1 MESLSRNI
9 KTAEAAQ
16 AKYFIPN
23 GSSLEVC
30 EKKNKK
36 KKTLITPQNVTQ
48 NTQERK
54 DICKWGP
61 ILNQDVKLSTDLL
74 NPSFSCV

>member
-16 AKYFIPN
+16 AKYFISN

-30 EKKNKK
+30 KK
-36 KKTLITPQNVTQ
+36 KKKMLITPQNVTQ

-54 DICKWGP
+54 DICKWGS

-74 NPSFSCV
+74 NPSFISV

>member
-30 EKKNKK
+30 KK
-36 KKTLITPQNVTQ
+36 KKKQRLITPQNVTQ

-74 NPSFSCV
+74 NPSFISV